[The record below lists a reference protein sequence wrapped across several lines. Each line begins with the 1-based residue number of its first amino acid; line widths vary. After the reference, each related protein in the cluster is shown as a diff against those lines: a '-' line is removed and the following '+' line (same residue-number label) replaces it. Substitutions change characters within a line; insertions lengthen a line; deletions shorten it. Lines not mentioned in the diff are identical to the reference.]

1 MKMCSICSGECCICA
16 NSGFCVAGHGDDEF
30 SYATKEKIIENL
42 DNNRFPDYRDYM
54 IEHLKKTFGYD
65 YKNET
70 KEHNEKLE
78 KNISNTHI
86 SDLPL
91 TIVYKIDGVE
101 YVTKGQYL
109 QNIDCYNK
117 RIDQLNKQI
126 EELRT
131 KNAEL
136 PSEPIEV
143 AQFLIGLSKEVN
155 DFGLHYF
162 KKIYNIP
169 KLRQIAEH
177 LLVYCN
183 NNEVK

>member
-1 MKMCSICSGECCICA
+1 MPIEVGGRRAQRNEGQQYFPLSETA
-16 NSGFCVAGHGDDEF
+16 QGDN
-30 SYATKEKIIENL
+30 IMGNENKLTETL
-42 DNNRFPDYRDYM
+42 DIDN
-54 IEHLKKTFGYD
+54 
-65 YKNET
+65 
-70 KEHNEKLE
+70 
-78 KNISNTHI
+78 
-86 SDLPL
+86 LPL

-117 RIDQLNKQI
+117 HIKQLNREI

-136 PSEPIEV
+136 HCAMQAAQVYPEELPFEPIEV
-143 AQFLIGLSKEVN
+143 AQMLINATSKYKANAFQRAFAGIEE
-155 DFGLHYF
+155 DE
-162 KKIYNIP
+162 YNIYDASA
-169 KLRQIAEH
+169 LRQIAEH